1 MAKLLTEKEAA
12 AKLGWKVSN
21 LQQRRHRGLP
31 PPYVKIGRSVRYRE
45 EDIEAYINASIVHP
59 VVEDGGH
66 DVR

>member
-12 AKLGWKVSN
+12 AKLGWKVTT
-21 LQQRRHRGLP
+21 LQQRRFRGLP
-31 PPYVKIGRSVRYRE
+31 PTYVKMGRTVRYRE

>member
-1 MAKLLTEKEAA
+1 MAKKKKKKEAA
-12 AKLGWKVSN
+12 AKLGWKVST
-21 LQQRRHRGLP
+21 LQQRRHKGLP
-31 PPYVKIGRSVRYRE
+31 PRYVKIGRSVRYRE